1 MRNYRDLTPQEVE
14 KLKDE
19 YPITANRYLSA
30 RYGISIDGIRTLA
43 KKLDWKKDHKIQCAG
58 KRELHTLTA
67 EEEAWIIKHFRNTP
81 NAEIMQRIDIGE
93 STLHRVARK
102 HGLKKTAQYMNR
114 ARRLNAE
121 VGTRRCRELGV
132 YEENAVR
139 ARLMWQSI
147 KTRPRE
153 EWPGYK
159 PGLKPWEQPGMTR
172 RKYVRAKQ
180 KAEEAMRHQR
190 KMESFRIISGE
201 KQQTKLRLRTNVTHR
216 ASVQKYRMI
225 KEYDYF
231 AIEGEVGVICY
242 DEQTRRSIRSEETA
256 RRHGLKV
263 EAADGYEATEQND

>member
-1 MRNYRDLTPQEVE
+1 MRNYRDLTPHEVE
-14 KLKDE
+14 RLKDE

-30 RYGISIDGIRTLA
+30 RYGVSVDGISKLA
-43 KKLDWKKDHKIQCAG
+43 KKLGWKKAYASVRIG
-58 KRELHTLTA
+58 RSGGHTPTA
-67 EEEAWIIKHFRNTP
+67 EEEAWIVQHFPNTP
-81 NAEIMQRIDIGE
+81 NPEIMQRIDIGE
-93 STLHRVARK
+93 STLHRIARK
-102 HGLKKTAQYMNR
+102 HGLKKTSQYMNR

-132 YEENAVR
+132 YKENAVR

-190 KMESFRIISGE
+190 KMEHFRIISGE
-201 KQQTKLRLRTNVTHR
+201 KQQTKLRLRTNITHS

-225 KEYDYF
+225 QEYDYF

-242 DEQTRRSIRSEETA
+242 DEQTRRSMRSEETA

-263 EAADGYEATEQND
+263 EAADE

>member
-19 YPITANRYLSA
+19 YPKTANRYLA
-30 RYGISIDGIRTLA
+30 IRYDISIDGIRTLA
-43 KKLDWKKDHKIQCAG
+43 KKLDWKKDYKTQRAG

-93 STLHRVARK
+93 STLHRIARK

-263 EAADGYEATEQND
+263 EAAEGYETEQNN

>member
-1 MRNYRDLTPQEVE
+1 MRNYRDLMPHEVE
-14 KLKDE
+14 RLKDE
-19 YPITANRYLSA
+19 YPITANRHLA
-30 RYGISIDGIRTLA
+30 IRYDVSIDGIRTLA
-43 KKLDWKKDHKIQCAG
+43 KKHGWKKDHNALLAG

-81 NAEIMQRIDIGE
+81 NAAIMQRIDIGE
-93 STLHRVARK
+93 STLHRIARK
-102 HGLKKTAQYMNR
+102 HGLKKTSQYMNR

-132 YEENAVR
+132 YKENAVR

-180 KAEEAMRHQR
+180 KAEEAMKHQR
-190 KMESFRIISGE
+190 KMECFRIVSGE
-201 KQQTKLRLRTNVTHR
+201 KQQTKLRLRTNITHR

-225 KEYDYF
+225 QEYDYF

-263 EAADGYEATEQND
+263 EAADE

>member
-1 MRNYRDLTPQEVE
+1 
-14 KLKDE
+14 
-19 YPITANRYLSA
+19 
-30 RYGISIDGIRTLA
+30 
-43 KKLDWKKDHKIQCAG
+43 
-58 KRELHTLTA
+58 
-67 EEEAWIIKHFRNTP
+67 
-81 NAEIMQRIDIGE
+81 
-93 STLHRVARK
+93 
-102 HGLKKTAQYMNR
+102 MNR

-121 VGTRRCRELGV
+121 VGTRRCRELGI

-180 KAEEAMRHQR
+180 KAEEAMKHQR
-190 KMESFRIISGE
+190 KMEHFRIISGE
-201 KQQTKLRLRTNVTHR
+201 KQQTKLRLRTNITHR
-216 ASVQKYRMI
+216 ASVQKCRMI

-263 EAADGYEATEQND
+263 EAADE

>member
-1 MRNYRDLTPQEVE
+1 MRNYRDLTPHEVE
-14 KLKDE
+14 RLKDE
-19 YPITANRYLSA
+19 YPITANRHLA
-30 RYGISIDGIRTLA
+30 IRYDVSIDGIRTLA
-43 KKLDWKKDHKIQCAG
+43 KKQGWKKDHNALLAG

-81 NAEIMQRIDIGE
+81 NAAIMQRIDIGE
-93 STLHRVARK
+93 STLHRIARK
-102 HGLKKTAQYMNR
+102 HGLKKTSQYMNR

-121 VGTRRCRELGV
+121 VGT
-132 YEENAVR
+132 
-139 ARLMWQSI
+139 Q
-147 KTRPRE
+147 TRSRE

-180 KAEEAMRHQR
+180 KAEEAMKHQR
-190 KMESFRIISGE
+190 KMECFRIVSGE
-201 KQQTKLRLRTNVTHR
+201 KQQTKLRLCTNITHR
-216 ASVQKYRMI
+216 ASVQKHRMI

-263 EAADGYEATEQND
+263 EAADE